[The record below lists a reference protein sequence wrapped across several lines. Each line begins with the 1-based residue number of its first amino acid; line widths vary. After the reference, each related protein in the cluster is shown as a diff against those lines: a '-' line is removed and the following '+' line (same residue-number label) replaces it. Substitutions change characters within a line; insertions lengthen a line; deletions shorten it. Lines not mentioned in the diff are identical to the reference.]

1 MSMDKEELM
10 EHLKTRVER
19 LQAPPD
25 EDPQGYD
32 LTQVMI
38 LRAVIALVEIR
49 ESIDDLRAN
58 IEQVGKS
65 IDDLRIMLFQTR
77 SPWPSRIDDQG
88 KDVRSA
94 GIG

>member
-19 LQAPPD
+19 LQAPSYA
-25 EDPQGYD
+25 DPQGYD

-49 ESIDDLRAN
+49 ESIDDLRS
-58 IEQVGKS
+58 S
-65 IDDLRIMLFQTR
+65 INDLGNQLEIRDTL
-77 SPWPSRIDDQG
+77 G
-88 KDVRSA
+88 AKDTRSA

>member
-1 MSMDKEELM
+1 M

-49 ESIDDLRAN
+49 ESIDDLRSSMEELSKDIHLAFG
-58 IEQVGKS
+58 IRH
-65 IDDLRIMLFQTR
+65 L
-77 SPWPSRIDDQG
+77 DDQG

-94 GIG
+94 GLG

>member
-1 MSMDKEELM
+1 MNMDKEELM

-25 EDPQGYD
+25 EDPQGYG

-38 LRAVIALVEIR
+38 LRIVIALVEIR
-49 ESIDDLRAN
+49 ESIDDLRSELAQMTALNSQLFREMLIQHGAAN
-58 IEQVGKS
+58 DHS
-65 IDDLRIMLFQTR
+65 
-77 SPWPSRIDDQG
+77 G
-88 KDVRSA
+88 KDVHSA